1 MGYCMHLRESTASF
15 KKKNSKKVL
24 KAIQELH
31 GKETIEDGKVIG
43 TKEDGSNKWPNQHFS
58 WIDDNFYKIRNIK
71 EMFAEW
77 RWGIILDGNNY
88 DITEYLGE
96 KLGDEVVLFN
106 AIAPYM
112 NDGEIIMQ
120 GEDGTMWKWRFKDGE
135 FKEIGVRD
143 IMWDDD
149 YHLRQ

>member
-1 MGYCMHLRESTASF
+1 MGYYIYLRESTASF

-31 GKETIEDGKVIG
+31 GKETIEDSSG
-43 TKEDGSNKWPNQHFS
+43 PHYS
-58 WIDDNFYKIRNIK
+58 WVDDNFYKIRNIK